1 MYLPEV
7 IVNFFFSV
15 EDLSTLLTHILASSG
30 LWGTSTF
37 GYLTQLYLTP
47 QYQEKRKKLH
57 KLMCAA
63 IITTHLFFFVLF
75 AFFDEFTDSWATFAP
90 PRFPAS

>member
-1 MYLPEV
+1 MCLAEV
-7 IVNFFFSV
+7 TVNFLFSV
-15 EDLSTLLTHILASSG
+15 EDLSALLAHVLASSG

-37 GYLTQLYLTP
+37 GYLTQLHLTP

-63 IITTHLFFFVLF
+63 MITTHLFFFVFF
-75 AFFDEFTDSWATFAP
+75 ALFDEF
-90 PRFPAS
+90 AS